1 MDSRKTYPPNG
12 KTPPPVIISDDLPDQ
27 GFQIESAPSVHRVNG
42 ALASKAR
49 NRRNA
54 KRAIGILQH
63 HAPALLEKAGMSTI
77 PDSQLRPFQLAA
89 RQIRNELLA
98 EIDNPSSI
106 QRHLVGMCV
115 QDLIAIE
122 TIDQYIG
129 ELANNGGIIN
139 RAEHDVYPIL
149 EKAFVLKN
157 MLARRMKMIG
167 IKGTMVKTK
176 NVYQDTLA
184 AWRQDTGKGTPPPPS
199 PVKGQKKKTESSH
212 QTKEAGRGKG
222 KLLPPGRVAADTPP
236 LP

>member
-1 MDSRKTYPPNG
+1 MRT
-12 KTPPPVIISDDLPDQ
+12 
-27 GFQIESAPSVHRVNG
+27 
-42 ALASKAR
+42 
-49 NRRNA
+49 
-54 KRAIGILQH
+54 KRALGILRH
-63 HAPALLEKAGMSTI
+63 HAPAILEKAGMSTI
-77 PDSQLRPFQLAA
+77 PESELRPFQIAT
-89 RQIRNELLA
+89 RQIRNELLS

-115 QDLIAIE
+115 TDLIIIE

-139 RAEHDVYPIL
+139 RAEHDIYPIV
-149 EKAFVLKN
+149 EKVVVLKN

-199 PVKGQKKKTESSH
+199 PVKVRKKKTESSH
-212 QTKEAGRGKG
+212 QTGEDEGGKG
-222 KLLPPGRVAADTPP
+222 KLLPPGRVVADTPP